1 MPLKPQFR
9 SFSGHSSRF
18 SGPSGGK
25 GCSALPSAAGTRRHT
40 PPPPPR
46 HAALPGGSHAVLR
59 CGRRAWQEGPLA
71 EGSGPSA
78 SSRALVPSL
87 MEDPRPPR
95 RSPRTAGGLWGSGE
109 SGSPLP
115 CVPPAS
121 CSGLALEAA
130 GAPGASWTG
139 SQDFCPALGCR
150 PAFPPHCLY
159 SSLPPLLRSFQVFLS
174 TSLLMVVTAIHP
186 AKWCVLGFQPSV

>member
-9 SFSGHSSRF
+9 SFSGDSSRF
-18 SGPSGGK
+18 AGPSGGK
-25 GCSALPSAAGTRRHT
+25 GCSALPSAAGTRWHT

-121 CSGLALEAA
+121 CSGLARGRWCPWGFMDRESGFLPRS
-130 GAPGASWTG
+130 GVPSRLSPRTASTH
-139 SQDFCPALGCR
+139 L
-150 PAFPPHCLY
+150 
-159 SSLPPLLRSFQVFLS
+159 SLPCFVPSRFSFQL
-174 TSLLMVVTAIHP
+174 P
-186 AKWCVLGFQPSV
+186 Y